1 MRVDVVARQIS
12 LIARRVIGCHLSQ
25 ERMVFKLHV
34 DDVAGEIC
42 LALPKNVHGDVVGGV
57 QAQRLVAAV
66 LDVAAQVEIES
77 TV

>member
-1 MRVDVVARQIS
+1 
-12 LIARRVIGCHLSQ
+12 
-25 ERMVFKLHV
+25 MVFKLHV